1 MLKTCRDHF
10 DPQGQTYCV
19 VGVYTVNAEHV
30 RIGLQIHSLAKRG
43 PLKSEALVVAVCIH
57 SKSREMPVIVL
68 PIDIAR
74 KSAKLSNINAIQNKP
89 FHSH

>member
-43 PLKSEALVVAVCIH
+43 PLKSEALLGGSCVHTFEKQKNASDCLANRYCQEKCI
-57 SKSREMPVIVL
+57 I
-68 PIDIAR
+68 
-74 KSAKLSNINAIQNKP
+74 IQYKCNTKQTI
-89 FHSH
+89 S